1 MTAPADADVERVAR
15 AIYSAHPR
23 HPRAQWQTEPE
34 DVRVGY
40 CLQARAALAAMP
52 RPGSE
57 RADAL
62 EEAARTALEFTNQHI
77 NPMFPIDYMRG
88 VEDGAVKIVA
98 AIRDLPAKEPT

>member
-1 MTAPADADVERVAR
+1 MADRAGRRSGRLLPAGPRRARRDA
-15 AIYSAHPR
+15 
-23 HPRAQWQTEPE
+23 
-34 DVRVGY
+34 
-40 CLQARAALAAMP
+40 

>member
-40 CLQARAALAAMP
+40 CLQARAALAAIEAEGCRVV
-52 RPGSE
+52 RPT
-57 RADAL
+57 
-62 EEAARTALEFTNQHI
+62 EEAWHAWISVNHEYDPTTQHARFHGDIGNWRACWAK
-77 NPMFPIDYMRG
+77 
-88 VEDGAVKIVA
+88 AVAK
-98 AIRDLPAKEPT
+98 AKEQP